1 MSRTASQRPRGRSP
15 DRLFYAYLAL
25 LVWLPLPLASARA
38 WAWAVMEIWVYAL
51 AALWLWQ
58 YARRSAAL
66 TPAFARARP
75 ALALL
80 GLWLLYGL
88 VQILPLPP
96 QLVGAISP
104 NALAVH
110 APLAELGGAASGG
123 WIALSIDPYAS
134 AVAWLKGL
142 AYALVFALALLLID
156 SRGRLRTLAYTLVW
170 SALFQAAY
178 GSFMTLSG
186 IEYGFFHE
194 KWAYLGVATG
204 TFVNRNHLAEYLV
217 LGLAVGIGLLIAD
230 LGGDS
235 GPKTARERLRG
246 LIRLLF
252 SRKARLRLYLAAM
265 VIALVLTHSRMGN
278 TAFFASMLVAGA
290 AALALARN
298 ATRSTV
304 ILLASLVIIDLFLLG
319 AWFGIDKVA
328 ERIEQT
334 SMAREDRVDV
344 TRYGF
349 SMWRDYALTGAG
361 GGSFYAGFPQYRGP
375 EVMSLYYHAHN
386 DYIQFLAEYG
396 AIGAT
401 LLGGLVLASLAAA
414 ILALRRRRDP
424 LMRGM
429 AFSATMGIV
438 AMLIHSTVEFNLQI
452 PATAATFMAI
462 LALAWIALGLESG
475 NNERE
480 KR

>member
-1 MSRTASQRPRGRSP
+1 VSRTASQRPRGRSP

-96 QLVGAISP
+96 ELVGAISP

-375 EVMSLYYHAHN
+375 EVVSLYYHAHN

-475 NNERE
+475 NSERE

>member
-25 LVWLPLPLASARA
+25 LVWLALPLASARA

-96 QLVGAISP
+96 ELVGAISP

-375 EVMSLYYHAHN
+375 EVVSLY
-386 DYIQFLAEYG
+386 
-396 AIGAT
+396 
-401 LLGGLVLASLAAA
+401 
-414 ILALRRRRDP
+414 
-424 LMRGM
+424 
-429 AFSATMGIV
+429 
-438 AMLIHSTVEFNLQI
+438 
-452 PATAATFMAI
+452 
-462 LALAWIALGLESG
+462 
-475 NNERE
+475 
-480 KR
+480 

>member
-1 MSRTASQRPRGRSP
+1 MSRAASQRPHGRSP

-38 WAWAVMEIWVYAL
+38 WAWAVMEAWVYAL

-58 YARRSAAL
+58 YTRRSAAL
-66 TPAFARARP
+66 TPAFVRARP
-75 ALALL
+75 ALFLL

-88 VQILPLPP
+88 VQVLPLPP
-96 QLVGAISP
+96 ELVGAISP
-104 NALAVH
+104 NALAVR
-110 APLAELGGAASGG
+110 APLAELVGAARGA

-156 SRGRLRTLAYTLVW
+156 SRSRLRMLAYALVG

-186 IEYGFFHE
+186 LEYGFFHE
-194 KWAYLGVATG
+194 KWAYRGVATG

-217 LGLAVGIGLLIAD
+217 LGLAVGIGLLISD

-235 GPKTARERLRG
+235 GPKTARQRLRG

-252 SRKARLRLYLAAM
+252 SPKARLRLYLAAM
-265 VIALVLTHSRMGN
+265 VIGLVLTHSRMGN
-278 TAFFASMLVAGA
+278 TAFFASLLVAGA

-304 ILLASLVIIDLFLLG
+304 ILLASLVIIDMLILG

-334 SMAREDRVDV
+334 SMAREDRVEV
-344 TRYGF
+344 TRYALA
-349 SMWRDYALTGAG
+349 MWRDYALTGAG
-361 GGSFYAGFPQYRGP
+361 GGSFYAGFPRYRGP

-414 ILALRRRRDP
+414 LAALRRRRDP

-438 AMLIHSTVEFNLQI
+438 AMLIHGTVEFNLQI
-452 PATAATFMAI
+452 PATAATFVVI
-462 LALAWIALGLESG
+462 LALGWIALGLESG
-475 NNERE
+475 NGER
-480 KR
+480 

>member
-1 MSRTASQRPRGRSP
+1 VSRADSQRSQGRSP
-15 DRLFYAYLAL
+15 DGLFYAYLAL

-51 AALWLWQ
+51 AALRLWQ
-58 YARRSAAL
+58 YARRGAAL
-66 TPAFARARP
+66 TPAFVRARP

-375 EVMSLYYHAHN
+375 EVVSLYYHAHN

-475 NNERE
+475 NSERE